1 MVIAQKWLDKTYS
14 KEQRKEV
21 KKIFARGKNLE
32 GKLIIEDFEN
42 LEKIECGFNNKLT
55 GIEIAN
61 LPQLTYFHANGCEIT
76 SITIKN
82 CPEIN
87 YFNVGNNLLR
97 ETKFLGQLNSEKL
110 TYLSIHSNNFSEQDL
125 SFLSKFTN
133 LEQLFIDNHDEEKFE
148 NNVYNRFIGSLRP
161 LRNLEKLKW
170 LNIANTD
177 LSSDLE
183 HLPENLR
190 KICLN
195 DEWDR
200 KNAGYLKIREELEKC
215 SQIVGVTE
223 KLYQEEEGEP
233 EFVSNWHRIAP
244 WQQAQELLLEDKPL
258 VKSLRKQV
266 RELKEE
272 IEILR
277 KQFQKVEKKTKQI
290 TKLLEYGLAEKQE
303 QIEKIFKQHEIK
315 FTIEEKEMLRNYLLN
330 QGNLLTQQQQLAA
343 EKLLKSKLSS
353 AEWEEVFTKREELI
367 NLQELESEK
376 FLETQIEVGPF

>member
-1 MVIAQKWLDKTYS
+1 MVQAQKWLEKTYP

-32 GKLIIEDFEN
+32 GKLIVEDFES

-55 GIEIAN
+55 SIEITN
-61 LPQLTYFHANGCEIT
+61 LSQLTYFHANGCQIT
-76 SITIKN
+76 NITINN

-87 YFNVGNNLLR
+87 YFNIGNNLLG
-97 ETKFLGQLNSEKL
+97 ETNFLSQLNSEKL

-148 NNVYNRFIGSLRP
+148 NNVYNRFIGSLCP

-177 LSSDLE
+177 LNSDLE
-183 HLPENLR
+183 HLPESLR
-190 KICLN
+190 KICLD

-215 SQIVGVTE
+215 SRNVGVTE
-223 KLYQEEEGEP
+223 KLHQEEEGEP
-233 EFVSNWHRIAP
+233 EFVSNWHRMAP
-244 WQQAQELLLEDKPL
+244 WHQAQELLLEDKPL

-266 RELKEE
+266 KELKEE
-272 IEILR
+272 IEALR
-277 KQFQKVEKKTKQI
+277 KQFQKVEEKTKKFA
-290 TKLLEYGLAEKQE
+290 KLLEYGLTEKQE
-303 QIEKIFKQHEIK
+303 QIERMFEQHKNK
-315 FTIEEKEMLRNYLLN
+315 FTIEEKEMLRNYLFN
-330 QGNLLTQQQQLAA
+330 QSNLLTQQQQSTA
-343 EKLLKSKLSS
+343 EKLLK
-353 AEWEEVFTKREELI
+353 
-367 NLQELESEK
+367 N
-376 FLETQIEVGPF
+376 QII

>member
-1 MVIAQKWLDKTYS
+1 MVQAQQWLDKTYP

-32 GKLIIEDFEN
+32 GKLVVEGFDS
-42 LEKIECGFNNKLT
+42 LEKIECGFNNLT
-55 GIEIAN
+55 SIEIVD
-61 LPQLTYFHANGCEIT
+61 LPKLNYFHANGCQIT
-76 SITIKN
+76 NMVINN
-82 CPEIN
+82 CPEIG
-87 YFNVGNNLLR
+87 YLNVGNNLLS
-97 ETKFLGQLNSEKL
+97 ETKFLNQLNSEKL

-376 FLETQIEVGPF
+376 FLEAQIEVGPF